1 MALEIYSYTEA
12 SALLEGSHFA
22 GAGLY
27 QLTKP
32 LHEDLD
38 PRSLARHFFSPLMR
52 EKDKPPQNSKII
64 PSLGCKKLIF
74 LS

>member
-27 QLTKP
+27 QLTNPIPYMKTWILGVWQDIFFP
-32 LHEDLD
+32 L
-38 PRSLARHFFSPLMR
+38 
-52 EKDKPPQNSKII
+52 
-64 PSLGCKKLIF
+64 
-74 LS
+74 